1 MNLKLTLSTKK
12 AITGYLF
19 ILPFVIGF
27 CYIILFSIYNT
38 IQMSFSTIVLS
49 AAGVGVDLI
58 WNDFQNY
65 IHAFA
70 VHPTFN
76 QVLIESLLSL
86 LIDLPLIIFFSL
98 FMAMFLNQKF
108 KGRTFV
114 RIIFFLPVIIAAPA
128 ISGALSTARAMMV
141 GGISPASAEL
151 MEYIGGGT
159 MVDVSYY
166 LMMLGQ
172 YAIPP
177 EIIIY
182 LVGAVGRINTI
193 IINSGVQIII
203 FLAALQ
209 SIPPSIYEAAKIEG
223 ASTYETFWKITL
235 PMVSPLI
242 LTNVVYTIVDSFTRS
257 PVVQLSYSTI
267 FSDFNYGLGTVFAL
281 VSSVSVCLML
291 VLIWLILR
299 RSIFYHN

>member
-1 MNLKLTLSTKK
+1 M
-12 AITGYLF
+12 F
-19 ILPFVIGF
+19 ILPFIIGF

-38 IQMSFSTIVLS
+38 IHMSLSTIQLS
-49 AAGVGVDLI
+49 ATGVGIDLI

-65 IHAFA
+65 IQAFTI
-70 VHPTFN
+70 HPTFN
-76 QVLIESLLSL
+76 QILVQSLLDL

-128 ISGALSTARAMMV
+128 ISGALSSARAMMV
-141 GGISPASAEL
+141 GGISPASTEL
-151 MEYIGGGT
+151 MEYVSSGS
-159 MVDVSYY
+159 MVDVTYY
-166 LMMLGQ
+166 LMMLSDF
-172 YAIPP
+172 AIPP
-177 EIIIY
+177 AIIIY
-182 LVGAVGRINTI
+182 IVGAVGRINTI
-193 IINSGVQIII
+193 IISSGVQIII

-281 VSSVSVCLML
+281 ISSVSVCLML
-291 VLIWLILR
+291 VIVWLIMR
-299 RSIFYHN
+299 RGIFYHN